1 MTLRDARAIT
11 DFWQECPPENE
22 MLAMFA
28 RVYTSWEPASILN
41 MTEEER
47 MVEHRKSL
55 QRRWD
60 AGALSAQDLV
70 RGGGLISAGPN

>member
-1 MTLRDARAIT
+1 MRRSEARSIT
-11 DFWQECPPENE
+11 DYWKECPPENE
-22 MLAMFA
+22 MLALLA
-28 RVYTSWEPASILN
+28 QVYTTWRPSSILN

-70 RGGGLISAGPN
+70 RGGGVISAGPN